1 MNKKARVSIINSND
15 NYEYIVDIEKV
26 NNKINYQEDNT
37 NVLYDIDNK
46 LLIRDNKE
54 MYMELDFVKEIGN
67 IYMKELKK
75 SIDINLKVNK
85 IISDENHIE
94 IQYKLENEIYKYSIS
109 ME

>member
-1 MNKKARVSIINSND
+1 MKKKARVSIINSND

-46 LLIRDNKE
+46 LLIRDNNE

-94 IQYKLENEIYKYSIS
+94 IEYKLENEIYKYSIS